1 MSNRKTASAGY
12 GWIITEDMDDIFSG
26 DDVGIVGPGN
36 IDPSI
41 ESQLRAGQ
49 GRAFRMKDD
58 DGEVYYKGRIIGED
72 SYGAGPLDDFGAPNA
87 GCTIYEEYNNGW
99 NSIYSSKKTALNN
112 GQPNPQGSMVYSVQ
126 EATDQ
131 GYQEG
136 FKYALTWTLGRPVPA
151 AVTSSAQYGHKYNY
165 EYVTGYREGLADG
178 IASRDANVQ
187 EQWAKASSHQIEM
200 IGPMMNVRANKRK
213 AAKMPYRRRR
223 TASEWNRNLNELD
236 QTPSAQD
243 WWGEHGGE
251 TGHGAANVANVP
263 TPGASNSYPQPTNT
277 DQDSAIGE
285 NAAEEWDGQDSI
297 DKDDEM
303 NIDIQKV
310 EAFQRRVLTNL
321 QQEARRPRR
330 SMQRR
335 ADANSTMQK
344 GKRIKDSA
352 RVQLIDYDD
361 EYIEAAVLGD
371 NGAYNVIIEIAGN
384 GVRKI
389 MNWNCTCKYYEFQGK
404 HLCSHAYATYF
415 DWQGEWG
422 HSAPEEPIVDDS
434 TTRVSM
440 KQMTAR
446 LAQRK
451 IARRQAAHRLLA
463 RKAAARRPARRPAR
477 RRTR

>member
-1 MSNRKTASAGY
+1 MSNRKTASA
-12 GWIITEDMDDIFSG
+12 
-26 DDVGIVGPGN
+26 
-36 IDPSI
+36 
-41 ESQLRAGQ
+41 A
-49 GRAFRMKDD
+49 
-58 DGEVYYKGRIIGED
+58 
-72 SYGAGPLDDFGAPNA
+72 
-87 GCTIYEEYNNGW
+87 
-99 NSIYSSKKTALNN
+99 KKTALNN

-165 EYVTGYREGLADG
+165 EYVTGYRNGLADG

-187 EQWAKASSHQIEM
+187 EQWTKASSHQIEM

-223 TASEWNRNLNELD
+223 TASEWNRNLDELD

-251 TGHGAANVANVP
+251 PGHGAANVANVP
-263 TPGASNSYPQPTNT
+263 TPGAANGYPQPSDV
-277 DQDSAIGE
+277 DQDSAAGE
-285 NAAEEWDGQDSI
+285 VSAEEWPGEGVVDVD
-297 DKDDEM
+297 
-303 NIDIQKV
+303 KV
-310 EAFQRRVLTNL
+310 EAFRKRVFAGMRRE
-321 QQEARRPRR
+321 QASKRRAPKGTMKR
-330 SMQRR
+330 Q

-352 RVQLIDYDD
+352 RVQLLDYDD
-361 EYIEAAVLGD
+361 SYIEAAVLGD
-371 NGAYNVIIEIAGN
+371 TGAYTVVLEIAGN

-389 MNWNCTCKYYEFQGK
+389 MNWNCTCNYYEFQGN

-422 HSAPEEPIVDDS
+422 HSAPEEPIVDAS
-434 TTRVSM
+434 ATRVSM

-446 LAQRK
+446 LAQHK
-451 IARRQAAHRLLA
+451 IARREAAYRMLA
-463 RKAAARRPARRPAR
+463 RKAAAKRPARRKAR
-477 RRTR
+477 